1 MKLRLWTVGALTA
14 AIVIGSSVTVT
25 ARKNSRSVRVVEA
38 AIARIENMDFQGFE
52 RLLASDASFDN
63 VYSLPNTSGTFE
75 GRDAVIA
82 NIREIAESFEQMEF
96 VDERLYVVRGGKT
109 VFVEARGNFTLKET
123 GKPYQN
129 TYVFAFEI
137 DKGKISA
144 IREYNN
150 PLTIIQTFNIPF
162 SQSVGSNTK

>member
-1 MKLRLWTVGALTA
+1 MSIRLWTVGALTA

-25 ARKNSRSVRVVEA
+25 ARKNSRSVKVVEA

-52 RLLASDASFDN
+52 RLLASDARFDN
-63 VYSLPNTSGTFE
+63 LFSLPNTPGTFE

-82 NIREIAESFEQMEF
+82 NIREISERFEQIEF
-96 VDERLYVVRGGKT
+96 VDERVYVVRGGKT
-109 VFVEARGNFTLKET
+109 VFVEARGNFTVKGT
-123 GKPYQN
+123 GEPYQN

-137 DKGKISA
+137 NNGKITA

-150 PLTIIQTFNIPF
+150 PLTIIQTFNIPLP
-162 SQSVGSNTK
+162 QPVGSNTR